1 MDKIREINFH
11 ELFLEM
17 LKKWWMFI
25 ILMVSFAFGGCFL
38 TDELI
43 TPVYQAESVLFIGE
57 NPNDLAGI
65 GISIAELQTNNQLI
79 LDYKQIAL
87 TRLVIKEVKENIGMS
102 GTIQTIR
109 DNVSISTV
117 DESRLINVSYRDTDP
132 VLAAKVANELAR
144 QLTFT
149 VIEVV
154 GVENIRILDEALV
167 PEKPVSPNK
176 PLNIIIS
183 AMIGFM
189 IALFIILLNL
199 QLNNKIQSEKEIEEL
214 TGYPILGK
222 IPKFK
227 EGGGK

>member
-25 ILMVSFAFGGCFL
+25 ILMVSFAFGGYFL

-117 DESRLINVSYRDTDP
+117 DESRLINVSYRDADP

-176 PLNIIIS
+176 PLNVIIS